1 MVMEL
6 EEEEEDEDEED
17 DDDDGR
23 VEAPRGVDR
32 RRREDAAVRCWLAW
46 RAIVRMARELDMVV

>member
-6 EEEEEDEDEED
+6 EEEEDEDEE